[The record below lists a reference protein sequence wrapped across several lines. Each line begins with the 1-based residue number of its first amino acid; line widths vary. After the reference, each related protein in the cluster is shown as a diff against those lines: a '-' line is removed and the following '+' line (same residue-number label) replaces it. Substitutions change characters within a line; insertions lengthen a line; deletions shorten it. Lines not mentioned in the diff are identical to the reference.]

1 MRVAEVLSDLTSLRV
16 CVMLPPRRLYPASS
30 RLTSQQE
37 PAAAQALVSARP
49 SLPASSVEAVKAKTA
64 ALRKQSATEGD
75 ADLQRAKDL
84 IDLHYKVK
92 VTHANGTVD
101 EGLESAR
108 RDVGEVLRGLDG

>member
-1 MRVAEVLSDLTSLRV
+1 MKVAEVLSDLTSLRV
-16 CVMLPPRRLYPASS
+16 CVWSPRFARASILLLTPP
-30 RLTSQQE
+30 QE

-49 SLPASSVEAVKAKTA
+49 SPPQSSVEAVKAKTA
-64 ALRKQSATEGD
+64 SLQKQSTVEGD

-92 VTHANGTVD
+92 VAHADGTVD

-108 RDVGEVLRGLDG
+108 RDVGEVLRGLGG